1 MQSLLLTKWLGL
13 GLVTLAAVVSLLLL
27 LLLLFLILLFL
38 HVDVRNE
45 NIWVDR
51 QHLQRG
57 NLHALLAFGHG
68 LCRLL
73 EQVQC
78 ASLRT

>member
-1 MQSLLLTKWLGL
+1 MHKWLRL
-13 GLVTLAAVVSLLLL
+13 GLVSLASLILLLL
-27 LLLLFLILLFL
+27 LLLMFFLLLLFL

-57 NLHALLAFGHG
+57 NLPAFLALRHW

-73 EQVQC
+73 EQVQR